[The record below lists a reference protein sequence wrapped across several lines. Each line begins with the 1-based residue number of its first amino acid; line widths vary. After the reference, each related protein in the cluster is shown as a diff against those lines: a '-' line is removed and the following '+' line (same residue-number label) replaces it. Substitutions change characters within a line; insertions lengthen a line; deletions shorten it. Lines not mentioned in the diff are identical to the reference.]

1 MIFELKTPLT
11 EETIRKLKVGTIVYL
26 SGVIFTLRDQGH
38 RRVIEEA
45 KKGKKPPM
53 DMKGLAVFHAG
64 PIVKKVDNKW
74 RIISIR
80 SDNKHKNGTY
90 RTRIHQTNRNKNGDR
105 QGGYGSGNS

>member
-45 KKGKKPPM
+45 KKGKSHPW
-53 DMKGLAVFHAG
+53 
-64 PIVKKVDNKW
+64 I
-74 RIISIR
+74 
-80 SDNKHKNGTY
+80 
-90 RTRIHQTNRNKNGDR
+90 
-105 QGGYGSGNS
+105 